1 MIILGEMQTPKASI
15 SQWQIWLLAARPKT
29 LPAAAAPAIV
39 GTAVAFSA
47 GKFHFGPALAAL
59 LGALLL
65 QIGANIANDV
75 FDFHRGADTEA
86 RQGPLRVTQ
95 ARLLSPSQVTRG
107 MWVVFG
113 MAALLGIYLA
123 VVAGWPVVI
132 MGLAAIAA
140 AIAYT
145 GGPFPL
151 GYNGLGEV
159 FVFIFFG
166 LVAVCGTVFVQAK
179 ELSRLAWWS
188 AIPMGL
194 LIVNILVVNNLRDIE
209 TDRLVGKK
217 TLAVFFGVKGAR
229 VEYMLCLV
237 MAYAIPLLM
246 AILGAGPAW
255 LMLAWLSLPAALPLA
270 RSIFNDTGKTL
281 NKTLAGSGRLA
292 LIYALFYSLGLI
304 IASLM

>member
-1 MIILGEMQTPKASI
+1 MQTTTTSLSK
-15 SQWQIWLLAARPKT
+15 WQIWLLAARPKT
-29 LPAAAAPAIV
+29 LPAAAAPTIV
-39 GTAVAFSA
+39 GAAVAFSA
-47 GKFHFGPALAAL
+47 GKFRFGPALAAL
-59 LGALLL
+59 LGAVLL
-65 QIGANIANDV
+65 QIGANLANDV
-75 FDFHRGADTEA
+75 FDYRHGADTEA

-113 MAALLGIYLA
+113 LAVLLGIYLA
-123 VVAGWPVVI
+123 AVAGWPVVI

-166 LVAVCGTVFVQAK
+166 LVAVCGTVFVQVK
-179 ELSRLAWWS
+179 ELTQLAWWS
-188 AIPMGL
+188 ALPMGL

-217 TLAVFFGVKGAR
+217 TLAVHLGVKGAQ
-229 VEYMLCLV
+229 VEYMFCLV

-246 AILGAGPAW
+246 TILGAGPAW
-255 LMLAWLSLPAALPLA
+255 LMLAWLSLPAALPLV

-281 NKTLAGSGRLA
+281 NKTLADSGRLT
-292 LIYALFYSLGLI
+292 LMYALFYSLGLI
-304 IASLM
+304 FSSLMR